1 VECTFTCREEERK
14 NTNVVSQRLTNFL
27 FRILLPL
34 VSYEFTMGATGAKV
48 KARYSFVYVYE
59 NGQWKIAHH
68 HSSQMPESIQ
78 PKMPV
83 LSDQEVRKL
92 FNKWND
98 ALATL
103 DPATVAA
110 RYAKRSILLPTVSDE
125 PRATKEGITD
135 YFVNFLQKQ
144 PQGVIKEGMVRAG
157 PGWAND
163 AGM

>member
-1 VECTFTCREEERK
+1 
-14 NTNVVSQRLTNFL
+14 
-27 FRILLPL
+27 
-34 VSYEFTMGATGAKV
+34 MGANGAKV
-48 KARYSFVYVYE
+48 KARYSFVYIYE
-59 NGQWKIAHH
+59 KQQWRIAHH

-83 LSDQEVRKL
+83 LSDQEVRDQ
-92 FNKWND
+92 FNRWND

-125 PRATKEGITD
+125 PRTTKEGITD

-144 PQGVIKEGMVRAG
+144 PQGVIKEGMVRAW
-157 PGWAND
+157 PGGATD
-163 AGM
+163 AGV